1 MGLHQSFGALGK
13 VYCDF
18 VRGER
23 DLEQSDWKTKENTT
37 ALAETAKAIK
47 LLQVTLPTEVLDMN
61 RSVRPDRMQAL
72 YDRLK
77 QFGEQ
82 RWFHCTLRI
91 EEPTGMK
98 QWKRTIW
105 PTL

>member
-77 QFGEQ
+77 QFGDPT
-82 RWFHCTLRI
+82 TLV
-91 EEPTGMK
+91 PLHPK
-98 QWKRTIW
+98 D
-105 PTL
+105 